1 MCGKE
6 GAPQCSQCCISCSE
20 ASGCTAPSV
29 TGCLDKCCPNKKVC
43 LRERERGWLYQNNKT
58 DFVKKVVDFKS
69 DRRETDR
76 GESDRL
82 LMHKMVEGERERER
96 VRKIMD
102 RKREQPVILIILTTF
117 IFNLAECL

>member
-1 MCGKE
+1 MLSKQKGLLERK
-6 GAPQCSQCCISCSE
+6 
-20 ASGCTAPSV
+20 
-29 TGCLDKCCPNKKVC
+29 
-43 LRERERGWLYQNNKT
+43 RERMAISKQQNR
-58 DFVKKVVDFKS
+58 FCKKVVDFKS

-117 IFNLAECL
+117 IYNLAECL